1 MLFFVI
7 AGTLPG
13 SRKEVAFLFHAFFS
27 LLREDDKLKYWVI
40 QIKHLF

>member
-1 MLFFVI
+1 MLLFVVT
-7 AGTLPG
+7 GTLPG
-13 SRKEVAFLFHAFFS
+13 NRKEFASLFHAFFS